1 MSNPVA
7 TAALS
12 ASAVSAYLQTT
23 DFPLPPVVFQYNPGA
38 LTEVIEAHYRRINLP
53 SAPGGSKQMFI
64 GTAPSHMTV
73 EIQLDAFA
81 VPPLPPQATL
91 AQLQTMMNPTPDS
104 IALNNPMPPTVMFG
118 WGPNIIMDQ
127 AIIKQMS
134 VTHERFLLGV
144 PTRAKVRV
152 ELESIPFGS
161 LPGTNPTS
169 GGLATR
175 RTRTVVEG
183 DTLASIAYQEYND
196 PNYWRALAEANGI
209 DDPLRVKTGSVL
221 MVPEKRDA
229 QTLLG
234 EAS

>member
-7 TAALS
+7 AAGMA

-23 DFPLPPVVFQYNPGA
+23 DFPLPPLVFQYNPGG
-38 LTEVIEAHYRRINLP
+38 LSETIQAHYKKINLP
-53 SAPGGSKQMFI
+53 SAPGGSKQQFI
-64 GTAPSHMTV
+64 GTAPSSMSV
-73 EIQLDAFA
+73 VIQLDAFA
-81 VPPLPPQATL
+81 IPPLPPLVTIQ
-91 AQLQTMMNPTPDS
+91 QLQLMMTPTPTS
-104 IALNNPMPPTVMFG
+104 IAMNNPCPPTVMFG

-127 AIIKQMS
+127 AIIKSMTVQ
-134 VTHERFLLGV
+134 HERFLLGV
-144 PTRAKVRV
+144 PTRAKVTV
-152 ELESIPFGS
+152 QLESIPFGT

-183 DTLASIAYQEYND
+183 DTLPSIAYQEYHD

-209 DDPLRVKTGSVL
+209 DDPLRVKTGTVL
-221 MVPEKRDA
+221 VVPEKRDA